1 MMKGRYEMKKIL
13 CAILAVLMC
22 LSTVAMAACGTTN
35 EDPGANTSDA
45 GTKAPAEEGETE
57 NLDYVCAVP
66 DELDYGKE
74 EINFLFANRPGR
86 EDELVS
92 EDGVNGGAIGS
103 AVYERN
109 ITVEEELGVKLNLI
123 PNDNDD
129 VANELKLDYQSN
141 TGEYDLVADGT
152 YKAITPVIEGCY
164 KDLNQ
169 TEYVDTSKHYWTQGY
184 NDMVT
189 FTTDNKQYLVTG
201 AAAISLFRYM
211 YLTIYNKEIFAE
223 YQLPDLYET
232 VSNGDWTLDYQFQII
247 QDMYMDNGD
256 NQNNEEDFHAFVT
269 GNTISV
275 DPYLVAADI
284 HMIIKDAETR
294 DLVYNG
300 DAIADLS
307 DLCDKIQLI
316 YNNEST
322 YVFKGQAYDDVG
334 HNFIIEK
341 FAAKKA
347 MMATILFYNM
357 ETNYNEVGALSYGIA
372 PMPKFRKEQPNYHS
386 YVQDQVTGFGI
397 SAGVKENRLDMVS
410 AALEYLGYYS
420 HQLVRPAYYETTL
433 SERYM
438 QDPQSQEILDTIF
451 GTLSFDF
458 SSTCGNI
465 VTSLIL
471 RDTLRPILSGTSN
484 KITSSARSWK
494 RSMETHLKRHNEKL
508 AELGG

>member
-1 MMKGRYEMKKIL
+1 MKKFL
-13 CAILAVLMC
+13 CMLLAALMC
-22 LSTVAMAACGTTN
+22 LSTLAMAACGMATD
-35 EDPGANTSDA
+35 DPADTKPSEN
-45 GTKAPAEEGETE
+45 GTQAPAEEGETV
-57 NLDYVCAVP
+57 NTDYVCDLP
-66 DELDYGKE
+66 DDLDFGE
-74 EINFLFANRPGR
+74 AEVNFLYANRPGR

-92 EDGVNGGAIGS
+92 EKGVNGGAISS

-109 ITVEEELGVKLNLI
+109 VTVEDQLGVKLNMI
-123 PNDNDD
+123 PNDNDN
-129 VANELKLDYQSN
+129 VAGDLKLDFQSN

-152 YKAITPVIEGCY
+152 YKAITPVIEGLY

-201 AAAISLFRYM
+201 SAAISIFRYM
-211 YLTIYNKEIFAE
+211 YLTIYNKEMFTE
-223 YQLPDLYET
+223 YKLPDLYET

-247 QDMYMDNGD
+247 QDMYMDTNGNSEND
-256 NQNNEEDFHAFVT
+256 EEDFHAFVT

-275 DPYLVAADI
+275 DPYMVAADI
-284 HMIIKDAETR
+284 HMIIKDEETR
-294 DLVYNG
+294 DLMYN
-300 DAIADLS
+300 ASAVSTLS
-307 DLCDKIQLI
+307 DLCDKIQAI
-316 YNNEST
+316 YNHEST
-322 YVFKGQAYDDVG
+322 YVYKSQTYDDVG
-334 HNFIIEK
+334 LNYIIGK
-341 FAAKKA
+341 FASEKA

-372 PMPKFRKEQPNYHS
+372 PMPKFSKEQDNYHS

-397 SAGVKENRLDMVS
+397 SAVVKDDRLDMCS
-410 AALEYLGYYS
+410 AVLEAIGYHS

-451 GTLSFDF
+451 NTLSFDF

-465 VTSLIL
+465 VSGLVI
-471 RDTLRPILSGTSN
+471 RDQLRPLLSGSTN
-484 KITSSARSWK
+484 QITSSTKSWEKSMK
-494 RSMETHLKRHNEKL
+494 RQLGRYNTKL
-508 AELGG
+508 ADLGA